1 MEGEAEKLPG
11 GVEKLSWDGSFAGR
25 LVSCQEVDK
34 QLMRLVT
41 ESGYVFGAGGGGVF
55 VEDSLS
61 CLVSRGVKVQVAG
74 DKS

>member
-1 MEGEAEKLPG
+1 MGWIVCWKVG
-11 GVEKLSWDGSFAGR
+11 KLSRGGQAADEAGNR
-25 LVSCQEVDK
+25 EWICVW
-34 QLMRLVT
+34 
-41 ESGYVFGAGGGGVF
+41 GGGGGGVF